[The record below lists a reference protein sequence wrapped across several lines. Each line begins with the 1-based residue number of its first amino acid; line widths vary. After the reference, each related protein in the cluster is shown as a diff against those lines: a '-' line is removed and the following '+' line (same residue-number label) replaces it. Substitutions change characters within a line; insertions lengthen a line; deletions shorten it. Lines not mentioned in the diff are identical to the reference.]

1 MYILYI
7 HYVLYEVFNIEL
19 CKECKTNITVL
30 PVFCAH
36 ILRVEKRIEI
46 INVFRVSI
54 VLPNL

>member
-1 MYILYI
+1 MYI